1 MKNVRV
7 FYRKK
12 GRLKYISHLD
22 MNRVFSRIA
31 RRSGIPLWYTEG
43 FNPHPKL
50 NFALPLSLG
59 FESDYEA
66 VDIRLEDDG
75 FTTEQT
81 YELIA
86 PVMPEGLEL
95 IAVREPVMKVGEI
108 AYASFDMYMDVPEN
122 IDGFFSL
129 DKIETEK
136 LTKKK
141 QLKTVDI
148 RPMIKDWSAADDR
161 LSLLLSA
168 GTDNLNPNA
177 VITAL
182 EKFQGHTIK
191 VKNVV
196 RKMLFDSNMQKFE

>member
-66 VDIRLEDDG
+66 VDIRVEDDS
-75 FTTEQT
+75 FTSEQA
-81 YELIA
+81 YDMLA
-86 PVMPEGLEL
+86 PVMPDGLEL
-95 IAVREPVMKVGEI
+95 VSVKEPVMKVGDI
-108 AYASFDMYMDVPEN
+108 AYAQFDLCMKVPAEVESFFDLEV
-122 IDGFFSL
+122 
-129 DKIETEK
+129 IEIEK
-136 LTKKK
+136 LNKKK
-141 QLKTVDI
+141 QIKKVDI
-148 RPMIKDWSAADDR
+148 KPMIKQWTVTDTG

-168 GTDNLNPNA
+168 GVDNLNPTA
-177 VITAL
+177 VIKAMEDFFGYEISVT
-182 EKFQGHTIK
+182 
-191 VKNVV
+191 NVV
-196 RKMLFDSNMQKFE
+196 RGMLYNKEMKKFE

>member
-31 RRSGIPLWYTEG
+31 RRSEMPLWYTEG

-66 VDIRLEDDG
+66 VDIRVENDS
-75 FTTEQT
+75 FTPEQAF
-81 YELIA
+81 EMLA

-95 IAVREPVMKVGEI
+95 VSVKEPVMKVGDI
-108 AYASFDMYMDVPEN
+108 AYAQFNVCMNVPDG
-122 IDGFFSL
+122 IDTFFNCET
-129 DKIETEK
+129 IEIEK

-141 QLKTVDI
+141 QIKKVDI
-148 RPMIKDWSAADDR
+148 KPMIREWSVTDEG

-168 GTDNLNPNA
+168 GVDNLNPTA
-177 VITAL
+177 VIKAMEDFFSCDIIVTNVVRGML
-182 EKFQGHTIK
+182 YNKDMEKFQ
-191 VKNVV
+191 
-196 RKMLFDSNMQKFE
+196 